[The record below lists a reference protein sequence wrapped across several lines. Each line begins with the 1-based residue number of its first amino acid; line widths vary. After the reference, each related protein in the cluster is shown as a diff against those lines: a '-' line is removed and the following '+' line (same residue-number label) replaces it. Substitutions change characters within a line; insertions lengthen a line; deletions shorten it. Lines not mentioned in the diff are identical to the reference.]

1 MAGKAAVVVTL
12 RLTTLSWGVYCAL
25 QRRTKSELCLW
36 PVRRCAPVSCGAQCV
51 HLARQCAKVRQMTYQ
66 PNGFTLRKYVPV
78 RSHVKGRKRSQT
90 DV

>member
-12 RLTTLSWGVYCAL
+12 RLTTLSVWGVYCAL

-36 PVRRCAPVSCGAQCV
+36 PRTEVHRCGAQCV

-78 RSHVKGRKRSQT
+78 RSHVKGRKRGKT

>member
-36 PVRRCAPVSCGAQCV
+36 PVRRHPGTGVAPRVYI
-51 HLARQCAKVRQMTYQ
+51 ARQCAKVRQMTYQ
-66 PNGFTLRKYVPV
+66 PNGFTLRKHVPI
-78 RSHVKGRKRSQT
+78 RSHVKGRKRGKT
-90 DV
+90 I